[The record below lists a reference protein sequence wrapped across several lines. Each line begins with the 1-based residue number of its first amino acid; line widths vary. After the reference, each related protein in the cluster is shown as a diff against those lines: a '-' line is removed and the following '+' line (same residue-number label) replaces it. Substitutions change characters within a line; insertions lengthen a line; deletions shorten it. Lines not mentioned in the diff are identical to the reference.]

1 MSQELLHLTQIR
13 SPVKHMRGG
22 TVPQSMRANV
32 GNAGITRACVHHTT
46 YHPLINAFALS
57 PKKQRS
63 RGLLT
68 HQQGTPIIQPPTY
81 RLLRRSAKWHDSL
94 FVAFAGHFDRSIG
107 KDHIRHIESHQFSH
121 THARRIQQFQHG
133 GVTQLNGLMLH
144 GPFLRLRRFT
154 VLIHAFHQLF
164 SL

>member
-13 SPVKHMRGG
+13 SPVQAYAWRHCAAEHE
-22 TVPQSMRANV
+22 ANV
-32 GNAGITRACVHHTT
+32 GNAGITRAFVHHTT

-63 RGLLT
+63 RGLLP

-81 RLLRRSAKWHDSL
+81 RFLRRSAKWHDSL
-94 FVAFAGHFDRSIG
+94 FVAFAG
-107 KDHIRHIESHQFSH
+107 
-121 THARRIQQFQHG
+121 
-133 GVTQLNGLMLH
+133 
-144 GPFLRLRRFT
+144 
-154 VLIHAFHQLF
+154 

>member
-32 GNAGITRACVHHTT
+32 GNAGITRAFVHHTT

-63 RGLLT
+63 RGLLP

-81 RLLRRSAKWHDSL
+81 R
-94 FVAFAGHFDRSIG
+94 FFAPER
-107 KDHIRHIESHQFSH
+107 QM
-121 THARRIQQFQHG
+121 A
-133 GVTQLNGLMLH
+133 
-144 GPFLRLRRFT
+144 
-154 VLIHAFHQLF
+154 
-164 SL
+164 